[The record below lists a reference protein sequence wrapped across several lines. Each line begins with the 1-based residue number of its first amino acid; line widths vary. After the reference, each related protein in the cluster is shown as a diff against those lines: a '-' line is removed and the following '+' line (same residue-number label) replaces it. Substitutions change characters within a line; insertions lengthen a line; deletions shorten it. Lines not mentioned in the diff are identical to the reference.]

1 MMARTL
7 MVAALAASTSAWR
20 CWDDDWCLE
29 NERCNLQRPPSLFCE
44 DGPQIHPWGRCF
56 GRENCCTDGFECRGR
71 WIKSCK
77 PIVGTCEPVEA
88 KVCDGKTTCGGI
100 TGASCNSRSHVCIDN
115 PDDNCDPA
123 KGGRDCGGCCVFNLC
138 QVTLC
143 GGDSVCQLDAQGEPE
158 CVQPP
163 AKTCKANGDCAKDE
177 FCRPAVGGRGFSPC
191 LQERV
196 CAKKGGHGAKCG
208 GEVLPCFEE
217 RCQDGLRCQQ
227 DGASDAPGT
236 CVEDVV
242 VPPTCTPFTE
252 EKPCIAQAGVCYN
265 AGECKCGMYLRAQCL
280 VDPCSVAKCDS
291 GFECRSSN
299 CGGCH
304 HQCVKKEPVICCQAV
319 PTCPSGFEQTEEA
332 SCTKEMFESKIC
344 VREALCCKEIVCK
357 AAPRECKEDAECPSD
372 EFCKQQVGGNGV
384 SPCLQTST
392 CVKRLGLG
400 AGCGGRT
407 LPCFR
412 AECQKGLRC
421 HTEGNDLPGTCVED
435 VVVPPTCTP
444 FTEEKPC
451 IAQAGVC
458 YNAGECKCG
467 MYFKS
472 ACKVDPCTTATCGE
486 GFECKASYCGG
497 CHHQCVKKEPV
508 ICCQAVP
515 TCPSGFEQTEE
526 ASCTKQMFESKI
538 CVREA
543 LCCKEIVCKA
553 APRECKEDAECPSD
567 EFCKQQ
573 VGGNGVSPCLQTS
586 TCVKRLGLGADCG
599 GRTLPCFRA
608 ECQKGLRCHTEGN
621 DLPGTCV
628 EDVVVPPTCTPFT
641 EEKPCIAQEGVCY
654 NAGEC
659 KCGMYFKSECKVDP
673 CTTATCGEGF
683 ECKASYCGGCHHQC
697 VAVQAKT
704 CKANGD
710 CAKDEFCRPAVGG
723 RGFSP
728 CLQERVCAKKGGHG
742 AKCGGEVL
750 PCFEERCQDG
760 LRCQQDGASDAPGT
774 CVEDVVVPPTCTPFT
789 EEKPC
794 IAQAGV
800 CYNAGECKCG
810 MYLRAQCLVDPCS
823 VAKCDSGFECRS
835 SNCGGCHHQCV
846 KKEPVICCQ
855 AVPTCPSGFEQT
867 EEASC
872 TKQMFE
878 SKICVREALCCKE
891 IVCRTYIK

>member
-1 MMARTL
+1 

-242 VPPTCTPFTE
+242 VPTCTPFTE

-299 CGGCH
+299 
-304 HQCVKKEPVICCQAV
+304 
-319 PTCPSGFEQTEEA
+319 
-332 SCTKEMFESKIC
+332 
-344 VREALCCKEIVCK
+344 
-357 AAPRECKEDAECPSD
+357 
-372 EFCKQQVGGNGV
+372 
-384 SPCLQTST
+384 
-392 CVKRLGLG
+392 
-400 AGCGGRT
+400 
-407 LPCFR
+407 
-412 AECQKGLRC
+412 
-421 HTEGNDLPGTCVED
+421 
-435 VVVPPTCTP
+435 
-444 FTEEKPC
+444 
-451 IAQAGVC
+451 
-458 YNAGECKCG
+458 
-467 MYFKS
+467 
-472 ACKVDPCTTATCGE
+472 
-486 GFECKASYCGG
+486 CGG

-586 TCVKRLGLGADCG
+586 TCVKRLGLGAGCG

-723 RGFSP
+723 SGFSP
-728 CLQERVCAKKGGHG
+728 CLQERVCAKKGGRG

-774 CVEDVVVPPTCTPFT
+774 CVEDVVVPTCTPLT

-794 IAQAGV
+794 IAQEGV

-872 TKQMFE
+872 TKEMFE